1 MSLITHAQDITWKN
15 PNFRCKEIL
24 VKDTLLILDSLTI
37 IPEQISIKNSN
48 NEEIN
53 PRLYSFKPALNALVI
68 NPSLVYQDLKICYYL
83 FPEKKEKKIYSKD
96 TSLIV
101 KINKPLKLYEITEKT
116 IKKNEFFQNLTSSG
130 TLIRGIT
137 FGNNQ
142 SASVQSSL
150 DLELSGHL
158 SKEVMIKAAISDHNI
173 PIQADGY
180 TQRLDEFDKIY
191 IELSNNDSYIRAGHL
206 DLVQD
211 KDYFANFSSKITG
224 IQIGTRLK
232 HKSSFTDLYALGSL
246 SRGEFNRMKFSGV
259 EGNQGPYKLKGKQ
272 GELFIIVI
280 SGSEKV
286 YMNGSLLKRGEDQD
300 YTINYNTGELTF
312 TPKTYISSNSR
323 IVVEYIYNTTTY
335 TRFLLYTGGR
345 YESEKFS
352 FSTHIFSEKDTK
364 ESNQDLT
371 NAQKEVL
378 SQAGNERDQ
387 MYVSNAIVTEYD
399 PNKIL
404 YKKLN
409 LGQEEIYQYS
419 TDSSEELYTLSFTYM
434 GANKG
439 NYKIVQLPVNGRVY
453 EYVPPID
460 GILQGE
466 YEPITKLIPPQ
477 KTQVISTHAEY
488 RFNKGNIGVNVALSN
503 HDENTFSSI
512 GNDKNN
518 GFASRLYMNKNIDK
532 KDWKS
537 NLNLSH
543 TFIQKNFHILERINE
558 VEFDRD
564 FNISQEF
571 NGINQNKLS
580 LGWQNSL
587 YEKWKINYSLNF
599 LDEENYYTGYKNE
612 ILVGYTDENT
622 KIVTNISYLHST
634 QQDSIKSN
642 FIKHVTEINHRI
654 GNVKAGIGYKGEFN
668 NIKNNLL
675 SKYTLSSFNWNELY
689 STFAIDS
696 AKINTK
702 LKLYARTDDSV
713 RIGKLKNFTSSYGVI
728 LNNQLIKSQN
738 QNLYLD
744 IHYRKV
750 HYSKALYKNRK
761 DENYILGS
769 IRWNKIFLKKGLL
782 LNSAYELSSGQEA
795 QREFKYV
802 KVTDGKGIY
811 KWTDYNGNGIEEID
825 EFEVAEFSDQ
835 AQYIRVYTDK
845 INYLKSNNNKFIF
858 NLQIFPSRFLHSN
871 WWERI
876 TLQSSFQSISS
887 YKKKNKTAE
896 LNPFSSKDLLTQTQN
911 FTSNLSFNRIS
922 IHQWTGTFQFME
934 NNTTQFIFTGK
945 DKRNNINFQTLFNYK
960 PWDLWIL
967 SLQNNFITDK
977 SRSQLFATKR
987 YTIETKAL
995 NPSITYEIQKNIS
1008 LSALVKYQYKKN
1020 KLGNER
1026 LEWKQAG
1033 VEFHWNDEKRT
1044 ALTGS
1049 FSYIKNELSGNN
1061 FSLVSSQMMEG
1072 LLSGKNK
1079 VWKAYLQREL
1089 SSVFTLNIIYD
1100 GRKSED
1106 SQAVHTGSIQIKA
1119 SF

>member
-211 KDYFANFSSKITG
+211 QDYFANFSSKITG

-1106 SQAVHTGSIQIKA
+1106 TQVVHTGSIQIKA

>member
-1 MSLITHAQDITWKN
+1 MGIITHAQDSTWKN

-24 VKDTLLILDSLTI
+24 AKDTLLILDSLTI
-37 IPEQISIKNSN
+37 IPEQISIKNKN

-53 PRLYSFKPALNALVI
+53 PNLYSFKPSLNGLVI

-101 KINKPLKLYEITEKT
+101 KINKPVKLYEITEKT
-116 IKKNEFFQNLTSSG
+116 KKKNEFFQNLTSSG

-191 IELSNNDSYIRAGHL
+191 IELSNNDTYIRAGHL
-206 DLVQD
+206 DLIQD
-211 KDYFANFSSKITG
+211 QDYFANFSSKITG
-224 IQIGTRLK
+224 IQIGTRIK

-286 YMNGSLLKRGEDQD
+286 YMNGALLKRGEDQD

-323 IVVEYIYNTTTY
+323 IVIEYIYNTTTY
-335 TRFLLYTGGR
+335 TRFLLYTGGK

-352 FSTHIFSEKDTK
+352 FSAHIFSEKDTK

-371 NAQKEVL
+371 NTQKEVL
-378 SQAGNERDQ
+378 SQAGNETDQ
-387 MYVSNAIVTEYD
+387 MYAPNAIVTEYD

-453 EYVPPID
+453 EYVAPID

-466 YEPITKLIPPQ
+466 YEPVTKLIPPQ
-477 KTQVISTHAEY
+477 KTQVFSTHAEY
-488 RFNKGNIGVNVALSN
+488 RFNKGYMGINVALSN

-518 GFASRLYMNKNIDK
+518 GFASRLYLNKNIDK

-587 YEKWKINYSLNF
+587 YKKWEINYSLNY
-599 LDEENYYTGYKNE
+599 LEEENYYNGYKND
-612 ILVGYTDENT
+612 ILVGYTNENT
-622 KIVTNISYLHST
+622 KVFSNISYLHST

-642 FIKHVTEINHRI
+642 FIKHITEFNHQI
-654 GNVKAGIGYKGEFN
+654 GDMKAGIGYKGESN
-668 NIKNNLL
+668 NVKNNLL
-675 SKYTLSSFNWNELY
+675 SKYTLSSFNWNEMYATL
-689 STFAIDS
+689 TIDS
-696 AKINTK
+696 AKITTT

-713 RIGKLKNFTSSYGVI
+713 RIGKLKNFTTSYGVI
-728 LNNQLIKSQN
+728 FNNHLIKSQN

-750 HYSKALYKNRK
+750 HYSKALFKNKK

-769 IRWNKIFLKKGLL
+769 IRWNKTFLKKGLL
-782 LNSAYELSSGQEA
+782 LNSVYELSSGQEA

-835 AQYIRVYTDK
+835 AQYIRVYTDN

-858 NLQIFPSRFLHSN
+858 SLQIFPSRFLHSN

-911 FTSNLSFNRIS
+911 FTSNLSFNRMS
-922 IHQWTGTFQFME
+922 VHKWTGTFQFME

-945 DKRNNINFQTLFNYK
+945 DKRDNINLQTLLNYK
-960 PWDLWIL
+960 PWNFWIL
-967 SLQNNFITDK
+967 ALQNNFITDK

-987 YTIETKAL
+987 YTIETTAL

-1008 LSALVKYQYKKN
+1008 LSTLIKYQHKKN

-1026 LEWKQAG
+1026 LEWKQVG
-1033 VEFHWNDEKRT
+1033 LEFHWNDEKRT

-1049 FSYIKNELSGNN
+1049 FSYIKNELTGNS
-1061 FSLVSSQMMEG
+1061 FTLVSSQMMEG

-1079 VWKAYLQREL
+1079 VWKAYFQREL

-1100 GRKSED
+1100 GRKSEG
-1106 SQAVHTGSIQIKA
+1106 SQAIHTGSVQIKA

>member
-211 KDYFANFSSKITG
+211 QDYFANFSSKITG

-419 TDSSEELYTLSFTYM
+419 TDSSEELYALSFTYM

-543 TFIQKNFHILERINE
+543 AFIQKNFHILERINE

-622 KIVTNISYLHST
+622 KIITNTSYLHST

-795 QREFKYV
+795 QREFKYI

-858 NLQIFPSRFLHSN
+858 NLQVFPSRFLHSN

-1079 VWKAYLQREL
+1079 VWRAYLQREL

>member
-1 MSLITHAQDITWKN
+1 LGIITHAQDSTWKN

-24 VKDTLLILDSLTI
+24 AKDTLLILDSLTI
-37 IPEQISIKNSN
+37 IPEQISIKNKN

-53 PRLYSFKPALNALVI
+53 PNLYSFKPSLNGLVI

-101 KINKPLKLYEITEKT
+101 KINKPVKLYEITEKT
-116 IKKNEFFQNLTSSG
+116 KKKNEFFQNLTSSG

-191 IELSNNDSYIRAGHL
+191 IELSNNDTYIRAGHL
-206 DLVQD
+206 DLIQD
-211 KDYFANFSSKITG
+211 QDYFANFSSKITG
-224 IQIGTRLK
+224 IQIGTRIK

-286 YMNGSLLKRGEDQD
+286 YMNGALLKRGEDQD

-323 IVVEYIYNTTTY
+323 IVIEYIYNTTTY
-335 TRFLLYTGGR
+335 TRFLLYIGGK

-352 FSTHIFSEKDTK
+352 FSAHIFSEKDTK

-371 NAQKEVL
+371 NTQKEVL
-378 SQAGNERDQ
+378 SQAGNETDQ
-387 MYVSNAIVTEYD
+387 MYAPNAIVTEYD

-453 EYVPPID
+453 EYVAPID

-466 YEPITKLIPPQ
+466 YEPVTKLIPPQ
-477 KTQVISTHAEY
+477 KTQVFSTHAEY
-488 RFNKGNIGVNVALSN
+488 RFNKGYMGINVALSN

-518 GFASRLYMNKNIDK
+518 GFASRLYLNKNIDK

-587 YEKWKINYSLNF
+587 YKKWEINYSLNY
-599 LDEENYYTGYKNE
+599 LEEENYYNGYKND
-612 ILVGYTDENT
+612 ILVGYTNENT
-622 KIVTNISYLHST
+622 KVFSNISYLHST

-642 FIKHVTEINHRI
+642 FIKHITEFNHQI
-654 GNVKAGIGYKGEFN
+654 GDMKAGIGYKGESN
-668 NIKNNLL
+668 NVKNNLL
-675 SKYTLSSFNWNELY
+675 SKYTLSGFNWNEMYATL
-689 STFAIDS
+689 TIDS
-696 AKINTK
+696 AKITTT

-713 RIGKLKNFTSSYGVI
+713 RIGKLKNFTTSYGVI
-728 LNNQLIKSQN
+728 FNNHLIKSQN

-750 HYSKALYKNRK
+750 HYSKALFKNKK

-769 IRWNKIFLKKGLL
+769 IRWNKTFLKKGLL
-782 LNSAYELSSGQEA
+782 LNSVYELSSGQEA

-835 AQYIRVYTDK
+835 AQYIRVYTDN

-858 NLQIFPSRFLHSN
+858 SLQIFPSRFLHSN

-922 IHQWTGTFQFME
+922 VHKWTGTFQFME

-945 DKRNNINFQTLFNYK
+945 DKRDNINLQTLLNYK
-960 PWDLWIL
+960 PWNFWIL
-967 SLQNNFITDK
+967 ALQNNFITDK

-987 YTIETKAL
+987 YTIETTAL

-1008 LSALVKYQYKKN
+1008 LSTLIKYQHKKN

-1026 LEWKQAG
+1026 LEWKQVG
-1033 VEFHWNDEKRT
+1033 LEFHWNDEKRT

-1049 FSYIKNELSGNN
+1049 FSYIKNELTGNS
-1061 FSLVSSQMMEG
+1061 FTLVSSQMMEG

-1079 VWKAYLQREL
+1079 VWKAYFQREL

-1100 GRKSED
+1100 GRKSEG
-1106 SQAVHTGSIQIKA
+1106 SQAIHTGSVQIKA

>member
-158 SKEVMIKAAISDHNI
+158 SKEIMIKAAISDHNI

-211 KDYFANFSSKITG
+211 QDYFANFSSKITG

-668 NIKNNLL
+668 KIKNNLL

-1106 SQAVHTGSIQIKA
+1106 TQAVHTGSIQIKA

>member
-53 PRLYSFKPALNALVI
+53 PRLYSFKPALNSLVI

-211 KDYFANFSSKITG
+211 QDYFANFSSKITG

-622 KIVTNISYLHST
+622 KIVTNTSYLHST

-858 NLQIFPSRFLHSN
+858 NLQVFPSRFLHSN

-960 PWDLWIL
+960 LWDLWIL

>member
-158 SKEVMIKAAISDHNI
+158 SKEIMIKAAISDHNI

-211 KDYFANFSSKITG
+211 QDYFANFSSKITG

-1106 SQAVHTGSIQIKA
+1106 TQAVHTGSIQIKA

>member
-1 MSLITHAQDITWKN
+1 LGIITHAQDSTWKN

-24 VKDTLLILDSLTI
+24 AKDTLLILDSLTI
-37 IPEQISIKNSN
+37 IPEQISIKNKN

-53 PRLYSFKPALNALVI
+53 PNLYSFKPSLNGLVI

-101 KINKPLKLYEITEKT
+101 KINKPVKLYEITEKT
-116 IKKNEFFQNLTSSG
+116 KKKNEFFQNLTSSG

-191 IELSNNDSYIRAGHL
+191 IELSNNDTYIRAGHL
-206 DLVQD
+206 DLIQD
-211 KDYFANFSSKITG
+211 QDYFANFSSKITG
-224 IQIGTRLK
+224 IQIGTRIK

-286 YMNGSLLKRGEDQD
+286 YMNGALLKRGEDQD

-323 IVVEYIYNTTTY
+323 IVIEYIYNTTTY
-335 TRFLLYTGGR
+335 TRFLLYIGGK

-352 FSTHIFSEKDTK
+352 FSAHIFSEKDTK

-371 NAQKEVL
+371 NTQKEVL
-378 SQAGNERDQ
+378 SQAGNETDQ
-387 MYVSNAIVTEYD
+387 MYAPNAIVTEYD

-453 EYVPPID
+453 EYVAPID

-466 YEPITKLIPPQ
+466 YEPVTKLIPPQ
-477 KTQVISTHAEY
+477 KTQVFSTHAEY
-488 RFNKGNIGVNVALSN
+488 RFNKGYMGINVALSN

-518 GFASRLYMNKNIDK
+518 GFASRLYLNKNIDK

-587 YEKWKINYSLNF
+587 YKKWEINYSLNY
-599 LDEENYYTGYKNE
+599 LEEENYYNGYKND
-612 ILVGYTDENT
+612 ILVGYTNENT
-622 KIVTNISYLHST
+622 KVFSNISYLHST

-642 FIKHVTEINHRI
+642 FIKHITEFNHQI
-654 GNVKAGIGYKGEFN
+654 GDMKAGIGYKGESN
-668 NIKNNLL
+668 NVKNNLL
-675 SKYTLSSFNWNELY
+675 SKYTLSSFNWNEMYATL
-689 STFAIDS
+689 TIDS
-696 AKINTK
+696 AKITTT

-713 RIGKLKNFTSSYGVI
+713 RIGKLKNFTTSYGVI
-728 LNNQLIKSQN
+728 FNNHLIKSQN

-750 HYSKALYKNRK
+750 HYSKALFKNKK

-769 IRWNKIFLKKGLL
+769 IRWNKTFLKKGLL
-782 LNSAYELSSGQEA
+782 LNSVYELSSGQEA

-835 AQYIRVYTDK
+835 AQYIRVYTDN

-858 NLQIFPSRFLHSN
+858 SLQIFPSRFLHSN

-922 IHQWTGTFQFME
+922 VHKWTGNFQFME

-945 DKRNNINFQTLFNYK
+945 DKRDNINLQTLLNYK
-960 PWDLWIL
+960 PWNFWIL
-967 SLQNNFITDK
+967 ALQNNFITDK

-987 YTIETKAL
+987 YTIETTAL

-1008 LSALVKYQYKKN
+1008 LSTLIKYQHKKN

-1026 LEWKQAG
+1026 LEWKQVG
-1033 VEFHWNDEKRT
+1033 LEFHWNDEKRT

-1049 FSYIKNELSGNN
+1049 FSYIKNELTGNS
-1061 FSLVSSQMMEG
+1061 FTLVSSQMMEG

-1079 VWKAYLQREL
+1079 VWKAYFQREL

-1100 GRKSED
+1100 GRKSEG
-1106 SQAVHTGSIQIKA
+1106 SQAIHTGSVQIKA

>member
-744 IHYRKV
+744 IHYRRV